1 MCRPPAACPEVTVS
15 SAPPARSTES
25 TCTCG
30 SSPYVGTAS
39 TTASRGLRL
48 LRLDRA
54 VIQAQVTRAE
64 AAERRSEL
72 LAR

>member
-15 SAPPARSTES
+15 SASHVRTTPS

-30 SSPYVGTAS
+30 ASLFVGAAS

-54 VIQAQVTRAE
+54 VIEAQVTRAE

>member
-1 MCRPPAACPEVTVS
+1 L
-15 SAPPARSTES
+15 
-25 TCTCG
+25 
-30 SSPYVGTAS
+30 VGAAS

-54 VIQAQVTRAE
+54 VIEAQVTRAE

>member
-1 MCRPPAACPEVTVS
+1 VS
-15 SAPPARSTES
+15 SAPPVRPTES

-30 SSPYVGTAS
+30 AAPYVGAAS
-39 TTASRGLRL
+39 TTGSRGLRL

-54 VIQAQVTRAE
+54 VIEAQVTRAE